1 MAASRSLCFF
11 RFGAFQLDLRAREL
25 RRNGVKVRLPDQ
37 SIQVLAMLLEQ
48 PGEVVTREEVHQRLW
63 PNGTIVEFDH
73 SINAAI
79 KRLRQALGDSAEA
92 PRYVETLPR
101 LGYRFIGA
109 VEPAPATTPERLSQI
124 EEVFHSAREC
134 EPEERAAFLAEACR
148 EDEELRREVESL
160 LAAEGTTSALLG
172 APMREAAAI
181 LASQQG
187 QSQHQLAPGLELGP
201 YMIEARL
208 GAGGMGEVYR
218 GKDKRLR
225 RTVALKVLSPHLART
240 PGLQQRLEREA
251 AAISSLNHPNI
262 CTLYDIGR
270 QDEIDYLV
278 MEFLEGETL
287 AQRLKRGALPLPEVL
302 ESAIQ
307 ITSAL
312 AAAHSKGIIHRD
324 IKPANIFVVG
334 RGQVKVLDFGL
345 AKLKEP
351 PPGSEC
357 EMVTS
362 EESLTA
368 AGLVVGTVGYMS
380 PEQAEGKRVDTR
392 SDIFSTGSVLYE
404 MVTGRRAFQGDSK
417 LSTLSAIL
425 KNDPKPVSAVVPD
438 VPCDLEKIIARCL
451 RRDPERRFQYMAD
464 VKVTLEEVKE
474 EWESAKLN
482 ISIGGRWRKQ
492 KSRLLWAVSGIA
504 LLVLTAL
511 GVGLWFL
518 RPAPQATQKTVPF
531 TSYPGRQIS
540 PAFSPDGKQVAF
552 AWDGEQGGNFDIYVK
567 LVDAGTPLRL
577 TSSPADEWAPAW
589 SPDAR
594 YIAFCRD
601 KYAGVTTSSRL
612 SPYAQWFG
620 NLPDHIEIW
629 MIPALGGAE
638 RKLGE
643 SAGCGLS
650 WSPDGKYL
658 AMVDKSGPRE
668 PSSIFWLSIETGD
681 KRKVTSPPTEYAADW
696 SPRFSPDGKTL
707 AFVRSYSNINDEVCL
722 LSVTSDGR
730 PLGEPR
736 RLTLDGR
743 SIFGLD
749 WTADGRR
756 IVYSSGQES
765 STNLLTILAS
775 GGAPERLAVAGFA
788 TALSVSR
795 SGSRLAYERDVFDTN
810 IWRIPGPNSTGM
822 KSAPSRF
829 IASTEPD
836 AEPQFSPDGAKIA
849 FGSAR
854 SGNYEIWVCDP
865 EGRNPVQLT
874 SFGGVAIGSPRLSP
888 DSRWVAFDS
897 PKAGNGDIYVVS
909 ADGGQPRRLT
919 SGPSNNVRPSWS
931 QDGRWIYFGS
941 DRSGDWQIWKEP
953 AQGGTAVQVTKS
965 GGEEAFESID
975 GKFVYYAKLDAPGV
989 WKVPVAGGEETRVLD
1004 RTGQNSWAL
1013 TGQGICF
1020 FDFTGPA
1027 GTTLKFYNFATGKVT
1042 LLREFS
1048 KDTQVE
1054 TSSTA
1059 LTVSPDVRWILYT
1072 QLDRSGSDL
1081 MLVENYR

>member
-1 MAASRSLCFF
+1 M
-11 RFGAFQLDLRAREL
+11 
-25 RRNGVKVRLPDQ
+25 
-37 SIQVLAMLLEQ
+37 
-48 PGEVVTREEVHQRLW
+48 
-63 PNGTIVEFDH
+63 
-73 SINAAI
+73 
-79 KRLRQALGDSAEA
+79 
-92 PRYVETLPR
+92 
-101 LGYRFIGA
+101 
-109 VEPAPATTPERLSQI
+109 
-124 EEVFHSAREC
+124 FHSARER
-134 EPEERAAFLAEACR
+134 EPGELAAFLVEACG

-160 LAAEGTTSALLG
+160 LAAEGAGSAPLG

-181 LASQQG
+181 LASQPS
-187 QSQHQLAPGLELGP
+187 QSQHQFAPGRELGP
-201 YMIEARL
+201 YVIEARL

-218 GKDKRLR
+218 AKDKRLH

-251 AAISSLNHPNI
+251 AAISSLNHPHI

-278 MEFLEGETL
+278 MEFLEGDTL

-302 ESAIQ
+302 EFAIQ

-334 RGQVKVLDFGL
+334 RGQLKLLDFGL

-351 PPGSEC
+351 PPGSEF
-357 EMVTS
+357 EMATS

-368 AGLVVGTVGYMS
+368 AGLVVGTVAYMS
-380 PEQAEGKRVDTR
+380 PEQAEGKKVDTR

-417 LSTLSAIL
+417 FSTLSALL
-425 KNDPKPVSAVVPD
+425 KDDPKPVSAVVQD
-438 VPCDLEKIIARCL
+438 VPRDLEKIIARCL
-451 RRDPERRFQYMAD
+451 RKDPDHRFQYIAD
-464 VKVTLEEVKE
+464 VKVALEEVKE
-474 EWESAKLN
+474 ESESVKLPN
-482 ISIGGRWRKQ
+482 ISTGGTLPKK
-492 KSRLLWAVSGIA
+492 KSGSLWAVGGIA
-504 LLVLTAL
+504 LLVIAAVTIA
-511 GVGLWFL
+511 LWFL
-518 RPAPQATQKTVPF
+518 RPAPHATQKTVPF
-531 TSYPGRQIS
+531 SSYPGRQIS

-567 LVDAGTPLRL
+567 LVDAGPPLRL
-577 TSSPADEWAPAW
+577 TSSPANEWAPAW

-601 KYAGVTTSSRL
+601 KYAGTTPASPL
-612 SPYAQWFG
+612 SPYAQWYG
-620 NLPDHIEIW
+620 TIPDHIEIW

-643 SAGCGLS
+643 STGCGLS

-658 AMVDKSGPRE
+658 ALVDKSGPRE

-681 KRKVTSPPTEYAADW
+681 KRKLTSPPTEYVADW

-707 AFVRSYSNINDEVCL
+707 AFIRSYPTIDDKVCL

-736 RLTLDGR
+736 RLSLDGK
-743 SIFGLD
+743 SAFGFD

-765 STNLLTILAS
+765 STNLLTIPAS
-775 GGAPERLAVAGFA
+775 GGASERLAFAGFA

-795 SGSRLAYERDVFDTN
+795 SGSRLVYERDVFDTN
-810 IWRIPGPNSTGM
+810 IWRIPGPNSSDK

-829 IASTEPD
+829 IASTQPD
-836 AEPQFSPDGAKIA
+836 AEPQFSPDGAKIV

-854 SGNYEIWVCDP
+854 SGNYEIWVCDS

-874 SFGGVAIGSPRLSP
+874 SFGRVGVGSPRLSP

-897 PKAGNGDIYVVS
+897 PKAGTGDIYVIG
-909 ADGGQPRRLT
+909 AGGGQPRRLT
-919 SGPSNNVRPSWS
+919 SGPSNSVRPSWS

-953 AQGGTAVQVTKS
+953 APGGAAVQVTKTN
-965 GGEEAFESID
+965 GGEEAFESLD

-989 WKVPVAGGEETRVLD
+989 WKVPVAGGKETRVLD
-1004 RTGQNSWAL
+1004 RGGQNGWAL

-1020 FDFTGPA
+1020 FDFSGSS
-1027 GTTLKFYNFATGKVT
+1027 GITLKSYNFGTGKVA

-1048 KDTQVE
+1048 KGSQVE
-1054 TSSTA
+1054 RASTA
-1059 LTVSPDVRWILYT
+1059 LTVSPDGRWILYT
-1072 QLDRSGSDL
+1072 QLDQSSSDL

>member
-1 MAASRSLCFF
+1 
-11 RFGAFQLDLRAREL
+11 
-25 RRNGVKVRLPDQ
+25 
-37 SIQVLAMLLEQ
+37 
-48 PGEVVTREEVHQRLW
+48 
-63 PNGTIVEFDH
+63 
-73 SINAAI
+73 
-79 KRLRQALGDSAEA
+79 
-92 PRYVETLPR
+92 
-101 LGYRFIGA
+101 
-109 VEPAPATTPERLSQI
+109 
-124 EEVFHSAREC
+124 VFHSAREC
-134 EPEERAAFLAEACR
+134 EPEERAAFLDKACR
-148 EDEELRREVESL
+148 EDDELRREVESL
-160 LAAEGTTSALLG
+160 LASEGASSALLG

-201 YMIEARL
+201 YVIEARL

-218 GKDKRLR
+218 GKDKRLH
-225 RTVALKVLSPHLART
+225 RTVALKVLSPHLVRT

-270 QDEIDYLV
+270 QDDIDYLV

-302 ESAIQ
+302 EFAIQ

-351 PPGSEC
+351 PPGLEF
-357 EMVTS
+357 EVMAS

-368 AGLVVGTVGYMS
+368 AGLVVGTLGYMS
-380 PEQAEGKRVDTR
+380 PEQAEGKKVDTR
-392 SDIFSTGSVLYE
+392 TDIFSTGSVLYE

-425 KNDPKPVSAVVPD
+425 KVDPKPVSAVVPD
-438 VPCDLEKIIARCL
+438 IPRDLEKIVARCL
-451 RRDPERRFQYMAD
+451 RKDPERRFQYMAD
-464 VKVTLEEVKE
+464 VKVALEEVKE
-474 EWESAKLN
+474 EWESGKLPN
-482 ISIGGRWRKQ
+482 ISTGGRWRKQ
-492 KSRLLWAVSGIA
+492 KSRLLWAVSTV
-504 LLVLTAL
+504 LVLAAVT
-511 GVGLWFL
+511 VGLWFL
-518 RPAPQATQKTVPF
+518 RPSSQATQKTVPF

-552 AWDGEQGGNFDIYVK
+552 AWDGEQRGNLDIYVK
-567 LVDAGTPLRL
+567 LVDAGAPLRL
-577 TSSPADEWAPAW
+577 TSSPADEWSPAW

-601 KYAGVTTSSRL
+601 KHAGITTASRL
-612 SPYAQWFG
+612 LFYEQWFG
-620 NLPDHIEIW
+620 NFSGPIEIW
-629 MIPALGGAE
+629 MMPALGGAE

-643 SAGCGLS
+643 SVGCGGLS
-650 WSPDGKYL
+650 WSPDGKSL
-658 AMVDKSGPRE
+658 ALMDRNAPQE
-668 PSSIFWLSIETGD
+668 PYSIFGLSVETGD
-681 KRKVTSPPTEYAADW
+681 KRKLTSTPGEYVADW
-696 SPRFSPDGKTL
+696 SPQFSPDGKTL
-707 AFVRSYSNINDEVCL
+707 AFVRSYFANDEIYL
-722 LSVTSDGR
+722 LPVTSEGR
-730 PLGEPR
+730 PRGEPR

-756 IVYSSGQES
+756 IVYSSGQGG
-765 STNLLTILAS
+765 STNLLTIAAS
-775 GGAPERLAVAGFA
+775 GGAPEHLAVAGENV

-795 SGSRLAYERDVFDTN
+795 SGSRLVYERDVFDTN

-822 KSAPSRF
+822 KSAPTRF
-829 IASTEPD
+829 IASTQPD
-836 AEPQFSPDGAKIA
+836 AEPQFSPDGTRIV

-854 SGNYEIWVCDP
+854 SGNYEIWVCDS

-874 SFGGVAIGSPRLSP
+874 SFGRVGIGSPRSSP

-897 PKAGNGDIYVVS
+897 PKAGNYDIYVINV
-909 ADGGQPRRLT
+909 DGGQPRRLT
-919 SGPSNNVRPSWS
+919 SGPSKNVRPSWS
-931 QDGRWIYFGS
+931 QEGRWIYFGS
-941 DRSGDWQIWKEP
+941 NRSGVSQIWKEP
-953 AQGGTAVQVTKS
+953 AAGGTAVQVTKS
-965 GGEEAFESID
+965 GGEEAFESAD

-1004 RTGQNSWAL
+1004 RGGRNGWAL

-1020 FDFTGPA
+1020 FDFSGSTGIA
-1027 GTTLKFYNFATGKVT
+1027 LKFYNFATGKVT

-1054 TSSTA
+1054 TFSTA
-1059 LTVSPDVRWILYT
+1059 LTASPDGRWILYT
-1072 QLDRSGSDL
+1072 QLDQSSSDL
-1081 MLVENYR
+1081 MLVDNYR